1 MLTLLHLLSAVALL
15 VWGTHIVRTGVMRV
29 FGARLRTVLSRSVEK
44 KPLAFCAG
52 IGVTALVQSSNAT
65 TMLVT
70 SFVAQDL
77 VALAPALVI
86 VLGADV
92 GTALMARILT
102 FDLSWL
108 SPLLI
113 FIGVIFFLGRKQSR
127 AGQLGRV
134 GIGLGLILLALE
146 LIVQAVTPIT
156 QANGV
161 QVIFASLT
169 GDILLDAL
177 IGAMFAIIS
186 YSSLAAVLLTA
197 TLTAAGIISFPVALC
212 LVIGANLGSGLL
224 AIFVPTAISEVFS
237 YTPILGSACYI
248 AFITG
253 NVLNLKLPCA
263 VSAMELADVAQ
274 GSEEGDAISTVA
286 IAASSMLT
294 MVVIALGVVL
304 LVPLQP
310 ILQQPAVQ
318 TATTYMLP
326 ALFGSMFFGMITSKS
341 AGEYIIHGK
350 LKAVVLPL
358 IVIVLVNFFVTPISG
373 KEGYAMLGAIPLTI
387 LCAYVLYKKGAIK
400 VELAK
405 KKEVQPVAPTADG
418 DMIHG
423 DDVQEDL

>member
-1 MLTLLHLLSAVALL
+1 MKDMKYSDKIHLVGRAGSIMSLCIML
-15 VWGTHIVRTGVMRV
+15 
-29 FGARLRTVLSRSVEK
+29 
-44 KPLAFCAG
+44 G
-52 IGVTALVQSSNAT
+52 I
-65 TMLVT
+65 
-70 SFVAQDL
+70 
-77 VALAPALVI
+77 PALICAVYDI
-86 VLGADV
+86 WP
-92 GTALMARILT
+92 T
-102 FDLSWL
+102 
-108 SPLLI
+108 
-113 FIGVIFFLGRKQSR
+113 IGEVVSI
-127 AGQLGRV
+127 
-134 GIGLGLILLALE
+134 
-146 LIVQAVTPIT
+146 
-156 QANGV
+156 
-161 QVIFASLT
+161 
-169 GDILLDAL
+169 
-177 IGAMFAIIS
+177 
-186 YSSLAAVLLTA
+186 
-197 TLTAAGIISFPVALC
+197 
-212 LVIGANLGSGLL
+212 GSGLL

-373 KEGYAMLGAIPLTI
+373 KEGYAMLGAIPLNHCYAFYLELREDHVRWRNWRWKERTFTYPSITFAHVENNCKNGFLRIGSTEMGKRTCSLDPYQFDATI
-387 LCAYVLYKKGAIK
+387 LMAQVLYRDDHGRWA
-400 VELAK
+400 E
-405 KKEVQPVAPTADG
+405 EDG
-418 DMIHG
+418 L
-423 DDVQEDL
+423 DVMSVLVM

>member
-1 MLTLLHLLSAVALL
+1 MKDMKYSDKIHLVGRAGSVMSLCIML
-15 VWGTHIVRTGVMRV
+15 
-29 FGARLRTVLSRSVEK
+29 
-44 KPLAFCAG
+44 G
-52 IGVTALVQSSNAT
+52 I
-65 TMLVT
+65 
-70 SFVAQDL
+70 
-77 VALAPALVI
+77 PALICAVYDI
-86 VLGADV
+86 WP
-92 GTALMARILT
+92 T
-102 FDLSWL
+102 
-108 SPLLI
+108 
-113 FIGVIFFLGRKQSR
+113 IGEVVSI
-127 AGQLGRV
+127 
-134 GIGLGLILLALE
+134 
-146 LIVQAVTPIT
+146 
-156 QANGV
+156 
-161 QVIFASLT
+161 
-169 GDILLDAL
+169 
-177 IGAMFAIIS
+177 
-186 YSSLAAVLLTA
+186 
-197 TLTAAGIISFPVALC
+197 
-212 LVIGANLGSGLL
+212 GSGLL

-274 GSEEGDAISTVA
+274 GSEKGDAISTVA

>member
-1 MLTLLHLLSAVALL
+1 M
-15 VWGTHIVRTGVMRV
+15 WPRV
-29 FGARLRTVLSRSVEK
+29 
-44 KPLAFCAG
+44 
-52 IGVTALVQSSNAT
+52 Q
-65 TMLVT
+65 
-70 SFVAQDL
+70 
-77 VALAPALVI
+77 
-86 VLGADV
+86 
-92 GTALMARILT
+92 
-102 FDLSWL
+102 
-108 SPLLI
+108 
-113 FIGVIFFLGRKQSR
+113 
-127 AGQLGRV
+127 
-134 GIGLGLILLALE
+134 
-146 LIVQAVTPIT
+146 
-156 QANGV
+156 
-161 QVIFASLT
+161 
-169 GDILLDAL
+169 
-177 IGAMFAIIS
+177 
-186 YSSLAAVLLTA
+186 
-197 TLTAAGIISFPVALC
+197 
-212 LVIGANLGSGLL
+212 
-224 AIFVPTAISEVFS
+224 
-237 YTPILGSACYI
+237 
-248 AFITG
+248 
-253 NVLNLKLPCA
+253 
-263 VSAMELADVAQ
+263 
-274 GSEEGDAISTVA
+274 EGDAISTVA

-387 LCAYVLYKKGAIK
+387 LCAYVLYKKGTIK

>member
-1 MLTLLHLLSAVALL
+1 MKDMKYSDKIHLVGRIGSIMSLAIML
-15 VWGTHIVRTGVMRV
+15 
-29 FGARLRTVLSRSVEK
+29 
-44 KPLAFCAG
+44 G
-52 IGVTALVQSSNAT
+52 I
-65 TMLVT
+65 
-70 SFVAQDL
+70 
-77 VALAPALVI
+77 PALICEVFDI
-86 VLGADV
+86 WP
-92 GTALMARILT
+92 T
-102 FDLSWL
+102 FGEVMS
-108 SPLLI
+108 I
-113 FIGVIFFLGRKQSR
+113 
-127 AGQLGRV
+127 
-134 GIGLGLILLALE
+134 
-146 LIVQAVTPIT
+146 
-156 QANGV
+156 
-161 QVIFASLT
+161 
-169 GDILLDAL
+169 
-177 IGAMFAIIS
+177 
-186 YSSLAAVLLTA
+186 
-197 TLTAAGIISFPVALC
+197 
-212 LVIGANLGSGLL
+212 GSGLL

-358 IVIVLVNFFVTPISG
+358 IVIILVNFFVTPIAG

-387 LCAYVLYKKGAIK
+387 LCAYFLYKKGAIK
-400 VELAK
+400 VELARK
-405 KKEVQPVAPTADG
+405 KVEAAAVPSADG

-423 DDVQEDL
+423 DDVQENL

>member
-1 MLTLLHLLSAVALL
+1 MKDMKYSDKIHLVGRAGSVMSLCIML
-15 VWGTHIVRTGVMRV
+15 
-29 FGARLRTVLSRSVEK
+29 
-44 KPLAFCAG
+44 G
-52 IGVTALVQSSNAT
+52 I
-65 TMLVT
+65 
-70 SFVAQDL
+70 
-77 VALAPALVI
+77 PALICAVYDI
-86 VLGADV
+86 WP
-92 GTALMARILT
+92 T
-102 FDLSWL
+102 
-108 SPLLI
+108 
-113 FIGVIFFLGRKQSR
+113 IGEVVSI
-127 AGQLGRV
+127 
-134 GIGLGLILLALE
+134 
-146 LIVQAVTPIT
+146 
-156 QANGV
+156 
-161 QVIFASLT
+161 
-169 GDILLDAL
+169 
-177 IGAMFAIIS
+177 
-186 YSSLAAVLLTA
+186 
-197 TLTAAGIISFPVALC
+197 
-212 LVIGANLGSGLL
+212 GSGLL

-358 IVIVLVNFFVTPISG
+358 IVIILVIIMVGMLIASPFGIFF
-373 KEGYAMLGAIPLTI
+373 
-387 LCAYVLYKKGAIK
+387 
-400 VELAK
+400 
-405 KKEVQPVAPTADG
+405 ADG
-418 DMIHG
+418 RSRKLVSEFGDHG
-423 DDVQEDL
+423 THRHWRPWIFRVAGSSGFQVPV